1 MSRAVR
7 EAFVRLHEDGI
18 EGGSTGSDWPLVLL
32 FGVGI
37 GTACYL
43 AWQLS
48 ALAVRQ
54 LLVWCS
60 DTGFSQGWRR

>member
-1 MSRAVR
+1 
-7 EAFVRLHEDGI
+7 
-18 EGGSTGSDWPLVLL
+18 VLL
-32 FGVGI
+32 GVGI

-54 LLVWCS
+54 LLVGCS
-60 DTGFSQGWRR
+60 GTGFSQGWRR